1 MIQECHQLAHTGVSR
16 TADLLRQSA
25 YWPGMRE
32 DVAKYVLGC
41 PHCQLMKGD
50 RYVRPPL
57 QSIPVA
63 AVGDLWS
70 VDVMGP
76 FPQTSSGNQYL
87 LVMTEHATRWV
98 DAVAIPDQ
106 RAKTVTAAVMRHIIA
121 DHGVPKMILT
131 DQGPCFESEEF
142 KSCLEQL
149 DIKRIRTTPYHPQTN
164 GLTERNNRTLK
175 EWLASKGGNWE
186 TELPLVL
193 LAHRASV
200 QGTTK
205 KSAFQLMYG
214 RKPRLPIHSKT
225 WPQQQPWNMTRLR
238 EERKQA
244 IRNVERKQKA
254 DAEKSEQREGSKWKP
269 FEVGDQVKCKER
281 GYTSGGEYGRR
292 KLLPKWEG
300 PYIITERR
308 GSIYTIKQGNKE
320 KRVNASLL
328 QKWKQWKK
336 DETASENQEKTAP
349 RRSTRLQA
357 RNFEGGDECSGRC

>member
-1 MIQECHQLAHTGVSR
+1 
-16 TADLLRQSA
+16 
-25 YWPGMRE
+25 
-32 DVAKYVLGC
+32 
-41 PHCQLMKGD
+41 
-50 RYVRPPL
+50 
-57 QSIPVA
+57 
-63 AVGDLWS
+63 
-70 VDVMGP
+70 MGP
-76 FPQTSSGNQYL
+76 FPQTSNGNQYL

-98 DAVAIPDQ
+98 DTVVPPDQ
-106 RAKTVTAAVMRHIIA
+106 RAKTVTTAVIPHIIA
-121 DHGVPKMILT
+121 DHGVTKMILT
-131 DQGPCFESEEF
+131 DDQGPCFESEEF

-149 DIKRIRTTPYHPQTN
+149 DIKRTRMTPYHPQTN

-186 TELPLVL
+186 KKLLLVL
-193 LAHRASV
+193 LVHRASV

-205 KSAFQLMYG
+205 KSASQLMYG

-254 DAEKSEQREGSKWKP
+254 DAEKSEQREGSKWKL
-269 FEVGDQVKCKER
+269 FEVGDQVNCKER

-300 PYIITERR
+300 PYIITERL

-320 KRVNASLL
+320 KRVNARLL
-328 QKWKQWKK
+328 RKWKQWEK

-349 RRSTRLQA
+349 RRSLST
-357 RNFEGGDECSGRC
+357 